1 MQALVATPPRLTL
14 HIEADTLS
22 ELMDALDAVM
32 GQINPDHISAI
43 RHHPDRA
50 EVDIDVHGSKQ
61 EADTAVAAAA
71 KRGRGRPRKE
81 ATEGGPVGEFH
92 ITPAPTLA
100 QEAEDEEILRIAAAA
115 AAAAQPD
122 ASATMTT
129 LSPADARKRGIEMIQ
144 TFFAANPGCL
154 AQVTAIS
161 TKFGVSQ
168 FADVTDADAH
178 RFLADITLLTNGSG
192 TI

>member
-50 EVDIDVHGSKQ
+50 EADIDVHGSKQ
-61 EADTAVAAAA
+61 EADTAVAAAAA

-100 QEAEDEEILRIAAAA
+100 QEAEDEEILRV
-115 AAAAQPD
+115 AAQPED
-122 ASATMTT
+122 PATMTH
-129 LSPADARKRGIEMIQ
+129 LSPEFARKRGIEMTQ